1 MKEYALE
8 CLTTEKETI
17 LYWLKARGIKITDVS
32 YVSEKLRHISYVT
45 DEKTF
50 DELCEFTKANFGW

>member
-17 LYWLKARGIKITDVS
+17 LYWLKSRGIKITDVS
-32 YVSEKLRHISYVT
+32 YVSEKLRHISYIT
-45 DEKTF
+45 DDATF
-50 DELCEFTKANFGW
+50 TELCEFTKANFGW

>member
-17 LYWLKARGIKITDVS
+17 LRWLKSRGIKITDVS
-32 YVSEKLRHISYVT
+32 YISKKLRHISYVT